1 MKARSFL
8 RAMPA
13 LAVVVAIVA
22 PPLSTPASAQGLPSY
37 EQADCAVILKP
48 PVDNPLNAL
57 IPGADS
63 SIRCGY
69 VSVPEEHDRSNG
81 RTIKLAV
88 AVLRAT
94 PGEGETAKPDPL
106 VMLQGGP
113 GGGTIDTYNLLM
125 RNNDVRKERD
135 IVLFDQRGTGKSL
148 PALYC
153 DETYQLAV
161 QDAERR
167 VDYDES
173 LRNYDAALMACRDRL
188 TKAGVNLNAFDS
200 IENARDID
208 AVRVALGYDRVNL
221 YGVSYG
227 TLLALHAMREVP
239 DHIRSVI
246 LDAVVPTQ
254 NNFVIE
260 AAGSEN
266 RVLTEFFNACAADSV
281 CDRDYPNL
289 EKVYYDQVEQLSKTP
304 ARIRVSDPNTGRTY
318 NSVIDGDGLQ
328 GVVFQSMYAANM
340 IPLLPQMIYD
350 LRAGNTDTLG
360 NIASLF
366 MFDKSVAQGMYFAVV
381 CAEDSDYDPKDAL
394 KPDLRPQIAKNAEKD
409 AAAQQAIC
417 KALNVEQLP
426 APVDEPVTSDIPTL
440 VLNGQ
445 FDPIT
450 PPANGAQAAET
461 LTNSYNYTFPN
472 TAHGAFQSEDCAAKI
487 AIAFLN
493 EPGTRP
499 EDTCIT
505 TLNPPSF
512 VGARDLVRAPVIGE
526 LLTTAPRDRQLQFS
540 VLMIALL
547 VMASGLVLLPVGWLA
562 RLIFKKNHPYR
573 TPPFIANL
581 MPWLV
586 VLMGALLTAFVGGV
600 FGAAIV
606 SAGRE
611 ELTFLAG
618 VSRDVFA
625 LFTLP
630 VGCALLTVL
639 IVWGVVAGW
648 RSGAWGLGRK
658 LYRGT
663 LALAAIA
670 SVAVLAMWNM
680 VLTPLIQ

>member
-1 MKARSFL
+1 MKGRHFL
-8 RAMPA
+8 RAVPA
-13 LAVVVAIVA
+13 LAAVFAIVA
-22 PPLSTPASAQGLPSY
+22 PSLSTPAAAQGLPTY
-37 EQADCAVILKP
+37 EPADCAVILKP

-57 IPGADS
+57 IPAADS
-63 SIRCGY
+63 SIKCGY
-69 VSVPEEHDRSNG
+69 VTVPEEHDKSNG

-88 AVLRAT
+88 AVLNAT
-94 PGEGETAKPDPL
+94 PGEGESAKPDPL

-125 RNNDVRKERD
+125 RNNEVRKTRD

-148 PALYC
+148 PGLYC
-153 DETYQLAV
+153 DETYQIAV

-167 VDYDES
+167 VEYDES
-173 LRNYDAALMACRDRL
+173 LKKYDAAVLACRDRL
-188 TKAGVNLNAFDS
+188 VKEGVNLNAYDS
-200 IENARDID
+200 VENARDID
-208 AVRVALGYDRVNL
+208 AVRVALGYDRINL

-266 RVLTEFFNACAADSV
+266 RVLTEFFNACAADNV
-281 CDRDYPNL
+281 CNRDYPDL
-289 EKVYYDQVEQLSKTP
+289 EKVFYEQVDKLSKTP
-304 ARIRVSDPNTGRTY
+304 ARIRVSDPNTGRSY

-350 LRAGNTDTLG
+350 LRTGNTDTLS

-366 MFDKSVAQGMYFAVV
+366 MFDKSIAQGMYFAVV

-409 AAAQQAIC
+409 TAAQQAIC

-426 APVDEPVTSDIPTL
+426 AMVDEPVTSDIPTL
-440 VLNGQ
+440 VLNGR

-472 TAHGAFQSEDCAAKI
+472 TAHGAFQSEDCATDI
-487 AIAFLN
+487 AIDFLN
-493 EPGTRP
+493 EPGSRP
-499 EDTCIT
+499 EDACLS
-505 TLNPPSF
+505 TLGPPSF
-512 VGARDLVRAPVIGE
+512 VGASDLVRAPVIGE
-526 LLTTAPRDRQLQFS
+526 LLTTAPRDRQIQFA
-540 VLMIALL
+540 VFLIGLL
-547 VMASGLVLLPVGWLA
+547 VLASGLLLLPLGWLA
-562 RLIFKKNHPYR
+562 RLILKKNHPHR
-573 TPPFIANL
+573 KPPFIANA
-581 MPWLV
+581 MPWLAM
-586 VLMGALLTAFVGGV
+586 LIGALLTLFIGGTL
-600 FGAAIV
+600 GAALT
-606 SAGRE
+606 AAFGE
-611 ELTFLAG
+611 KLTFLAG
-618 VSRDVFA
+618 VSRDVLA

-630 VGCALLTVL
+630 VICVLLALL

-658 LYRGT
+658 LYRGV
-663 LALAAIA
+663 LALAAVA
-670 SVAVLAMWNM
+670 CVAVLAIWNM
-680 VLTPLIQ
+680 VLTPLL